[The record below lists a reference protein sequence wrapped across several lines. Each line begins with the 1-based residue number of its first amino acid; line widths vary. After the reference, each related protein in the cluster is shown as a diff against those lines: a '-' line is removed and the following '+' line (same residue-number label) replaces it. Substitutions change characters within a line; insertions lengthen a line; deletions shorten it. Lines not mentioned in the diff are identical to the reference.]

1 MTMTPMT
8 IEQVYEGARRDT
20 KSVREDLVN
29 LDEKLSQQSLSAHKR
44 TLDVIAENE
53 ALAKDH
59 RADLQSELAEIRKQQ
74 KMMLGHLERL
84 VIVPG
89 SEGLPAGVV
98 YEPSPLVRRLS
109 RIFGSRP
116 ATTRL
121 LLAATIAAALTGSLS
136 ACAAFG
142 AAHAHMIGA
151 L

>member
-1 MTMTPMT
+1 MNVTLHAPVDM
-8 IEQVYEGARRDT
+8 RDI
-20 KSVREDLVN
+20 RAIRDDLVEVAEEASRQT
-29 LDEKLSQQSLSAHKR
+29 LAAHKR

-53 ALAKDH
+53 ASAAAH
-59 RADLQSELAEIRKQQ
+59 RRAIHGELAEIRAQQ
-74 KMMLGHLERL
+74 KTMLGHLERL
-84 VIVPG
+84 VVVPA
-89 SEGLPAGVV
+89 SEGLPAGTV

-109 RIFGSRP
+109 RVFGSHP

-151 L
+151 LP

>member
-1 MTMTPMT
+1 MTMT
-8 IEQVYEGARRDT
+8 IEQVYDGARRDT
-20 KSVREDLVN
+20 KAVREDLVN
-29 LDEKLSQQSLSAHKR
+29 LDEKLSHQILTAHTR

-59 RADLQSELAEIRKQQ
+59 RADIQGELAEIRTQQ
-74 KMMLGHLERL
+74 KVMLGHLERL
-84 VIVPG
+84 VVVPA

-109 RIFGSRP
+109 RVFGSHP
-116 ATTRL
+116 STTRL
-121 LLAATIAAALTGSLS
+121 LLAATVAAALTGSLS

-151 L
+151 IP